1 MKLKTTTAA
10 PMPSATTTGGVT
22 IADRFKLEPEEQPKK
37 AASGTGKVSATIA
50 LIAAVVGLAL
60 AGGLVYILYGH
71 LTYLSQI

>member
-1 MKLKTTTAA
+1 
-10 PMPSATTTGGVT
+10 MPSATTTGGVT

-37 AASGTGKVSATIA
+37 SVSGTGKVSATIA

-60 AGGLVYILYGH
+60 AGGLVYMLYDH